1 MWVLIFHFSVRM
13 LFLAGVEG
21 RYIHYF
27 WFPHV
32 QKTLTWYGSVTVL
45 LLLCKEL
52 EVQYIALFLSGGGL
66 RKKIWWMGLLHVVKW

>member
-1 MWVLIFHFSVRM
+1 M

-27 WFPHV
+27 QFPHV
-32 QKTLTWYGSVTVL
+32 QKTCYSSVSLL

-52 EVQYIALFLSGGGL
+52 GVQYIALFLSGGGL
-66 RKKIWWMGLLHVVKW
+66 RKKILWMGLLCMVKWCGVGVYLHGISV